1 MTCTLIETR
10 LFTLGWIISLAGVS
24 LTALAQN
31 PGEGETCKAVLETQS
46 SGPNL
51 LKADAWQGFDQ
62 GFVLD
67 SGAFVCDNADKAD
80 ARRGASQTVQLNQK
94 APSPIIAG
102 VWSKAEAVSGGANP
116 DYALYL
122 DLVYMDG
129 TPLWGQSAAFAVGT
143 HDWQRREVVVVPE
156 KPVRSVT
163 VHLLLRGHAGKA
175 SFRDAELHVPET
187 PQGACVFDGVAVRMA
202 APAKEGFQIRDVQAG
217 SGFVHIDR
225 EALGIKLQTR
235 PTSQANGDFWDIE
248 LRDTTGKDRAVTLVY
263 AVPVAPQGLRW
274 WDTPRQGNPVEIP
287 REYCSAA
294 RFSAGRG
301 RLSRYPLAAVTS
313 AEKGFAVGVDLDKAA
328 FYRVAYNA
336 GSGELFVAWDIGLTP
351 EKPAAQLRF
360 CKYSFAPQG
369 GFRAALARYYE
380 LFPDAF
386 RVRVPQQGQWM
397 PFAKISVIKDW
408 QDFGFRFKEGNDET
422 AWDDAHDIITFR
434 YTEPMTWWMTMPT
447 STPRTMEAALAEA
460 KRQAADKKNTSAQ
473 SLFTSGYHDE
483 SGQIPARL
491 LDTPWCNG
499 AVWSMNAMPG
509 IAGDVTEF
517 KLKWNATLREELY
530 GKHRH
535 GDLDGEYV
543 DSSEGYVTDEMDF
556 RRDHFAAARTPLCFS
571 SESQRVGIFRGLIA
585 YEYVRTMAGDVHAM
599 NKYMMANATPS
610 QLCWLAPYL
619 DVLGTETD
627 WNPQNHWSPMSDSE
641 LLYRRAICKG
651 KPYCFLMNSRFEDFS
666 ASLVEK
672 YMKRAL
678 AYGMFPGFFS
688 HNASEGHYFTR
699 PELYDRD
706 RPLFKKYVPLCKLVA
721 EAGWEPITQATSDD
735 EQVYV
740 ERFGKKYL
748 TVFNDSDKAKSVTLH
763 LESGPTA
770 PGRELVSGRVVEWT
784 DNSTKLALGAEDVAV
799 IELPGPR

>member
-1 MTCTLIETR
+1 MFCNGRTGFFPFALI
-10 LFTLGWIISLAGVS
+10 LSLSGV
-24 LTALAQN
+24 LPTAIAQSSRD
-31 PGEGETCKAVLETQS
+31 GETCKAILKTQS
-46 SGPNL
+46 AGPNL
-51 LKADAWQGFDQ
+51 LRADAWRGFDQ
-62 GFVLD
+62 GFVLE
-67 SGAFVCDNADKAD
+67 SGIFVCDNAGNPE
-80 ARRGASQTVQLNQK
+80 ARRGASQTLQLNQK
-94 APSPIIAG
+94 VPSPIIASA
-102 VWSKAEAVSGGANP
+102 WSKAEAVSGGANA

-129 TPLWGQSAAFAVGT
+129 TPLWGQTSAFAVGT

-187 PQGACVFDGVAVRMA
+187 PSGACVFDGVAVRMEA
-202 APAKEGFQIRDVQAG
+202 AAKEGFQIRDVQSG
-217 SGFVHIDR
+217 SDFVHIER
-225 EALGIKLQTR
+225 EAMGIQLQLHKT
-235 PTSQANGDFWDIE
+235 TQSDVDFWDVE
-248 LRDTTGKDRAVTLVY
+248 LRDTTGKDRAITLVY
-263 AVPVAPQGLRW
+263 AVPVTPRGLQW
-274 WDTPRQGNPVEIP
+274 WDTPRQGDPVEIP
-287 REYCSAA
+287 REYCHAA
-294 RFSAGRG
+294 RFSAGCG

-313 AEKGFAVGVDLDKAA
+313 AEKGLALGVDLDKAA
-328 FYRVAYNA
+328 FYRIACNSA
-336 GSGELFVAWDIGLTP
+336 SGELFIAWDIGLTP

-360 CKYSFAPQG
+360 CKYSFAPQS
-369 GFRAALARYYE
+369 GFRAALSRYYE
-380 LFPDAF
+380 LFPEAF
-386 RVRVPQQGQWM
+386 RVRIPQQGQWM
-397 PFAKISVIKDW
+397 PFAKISTLKDW

-422 AWDDAHDIITFR
+422 AWDDAHGILTFR
-434 YTEPMTWWMTMPT
+434 YTEPMTWWMTMPKDM
-447 STPRTMEAALAEA
+447 PRTMEAALAEA
-460 KRQAADKKNTSAQ
+460 KRQADAKKDTSAQ
-473 SLFTSGYHDE
+473 ALFTSGYHDE

-499 AVWSMNAMPG
+499 AVWSTNAMPG

-517 KLKWNATLREELY
+517 KLKWNAALREELY
-530 GKHRH
+530 GKNRR

-556 RRDHFAAARTPLCFS
+556 RRDHFAAAETPLCFS
-571 SESQRVGIFRGLIA
+571 NETHRVGIFRGLIA

-599 NKYMMANATPS
+599 NKFMMANATPS

-627 WNPQNHWSPMSDSE
+627 WNPQNHWNPMSDSE

-666 ASLVEK
+666 ATLVEK

-699 PELYDRD
+699 PELFERD

-721 EAGWEPITQATSDD
+721 EAGWEPITHATSDD
-735 EQVYV
+735 QKVYV
-740 ERFGKKYL
+740 ERFGKQYL
-748 TVFNDSDKAKSVTLH
+748 TVFNDSDKAKTVSVRLD
-763 LESGPTA
+763 SRPAA
-770 PGRELVSGRVVEWT
+770 PARELLSGRVVEWT
-784 DNSTKLALGAEDVAV
+784 GNSAAFTLAAEDVAV
-799 IELPGPR
+799 IELSGTR